1 MSSQPIM
8 TGHQDYLE
16 ATALQQSAI
25 IEGAERQDGRT
36 VSPLTWKDGEYQFSI
51 TWPSAADDEA
61 ADADA
66 ADEADPQDQAYQAV
80 LAKAQRLDLA
90 DLVAQVGEQLAGK
103 AEDSPLYHLA
113 EAWAANPL
121 PDWERPTLSPWQA
134 EAIGKWLA
142 IQLARLMGQ
151 ALAGED

>member
-61 ADADA
+61 AP
-66 ADEADPQDQAYQAV
+66 EDQAYQAV

-90 DLVAQVGEQLAGK
+90 DLVARVGEQLAGK

-134 EAIGKWLA
+134 EGIGKWLA

-151 ALAGED
+151 ALSREE